1 MEKFTPISSMRGQY
15 SNQTDEFCYDKSVD
29 RFSSR
34 VKRKEDEIAEGE
46 NSALHTASSRK
57 ALPVSGPLRPQ
68 RAVQP
73 GCSTQASIASHG
85 YILRFIRILVLC
97 EFYSK
102 ENLNYYATAASMV
115 LIGVHDPS

>member
-1 MEKFTPISSMRGQY
+1 MSFATINPWIGSQVGLKEKKMRSQ
-15 SNQTDEFCYDKSVD
+15 K
-29 RFSSR
+29 
-34 VKRKEDEIAEGE
+34 
-46 NSALHTASSRK
+46 
-57 ALPVSGPLRPQ
+57 

-73 GCSTQASIASHG
+73 GCSIQASIASHG